1 MSAPSMDPL
10 VGSPMPR
17 PTYSAEAASLTT
29 APSVTTRPKRTL
41 VAVRLQ
47 DKTAVSSSAAPAL

>member
-1 MSAPSMDPL
+1 MEPL

-17 PTYSAEAASLTT
+17 PTYSADAASLTT

-47 DKTAVSSSAAPAL
+47 DKTAVSSSAALAL